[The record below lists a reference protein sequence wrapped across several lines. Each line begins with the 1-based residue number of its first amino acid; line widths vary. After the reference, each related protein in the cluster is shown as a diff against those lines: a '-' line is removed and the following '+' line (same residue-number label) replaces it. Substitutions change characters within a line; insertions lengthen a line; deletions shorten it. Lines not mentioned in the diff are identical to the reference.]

1 MHVIKASQLP
11 RIKAAQ
17 TKCENLAQKA
27 LAADIAVQA
36 ATVKLEQAKAAA
48 NRVRAALEDA
58 RATASAAPGV
68 LHIGIFGEAV
78 VRPLCGG
85 ADGAVVTPA
94 SAATC
99 PACLAK
105 WRG

>member
-1 MHVIKASQLP
+1 MDVIKGWQLP

-36 ATVKLEQAKAAA
+36 AAIKLEQAKAAA
-48 NRVRAALEDA
+48 NRVRAALEQA

-68 LHIGIFGEAV
+68 LHVGEFGGAV
-78 VRPLCGG
+78 VKAVCGG
-85 ADGAVVTPA
+85 QDGAVVTPA

-105 WRG
+105 WRA